1 MINQGTFPWGC
12 PHFWGDLSARSA
24 RSRPRIKNNAP
35 CEGRKISTSPLV
47 TMILPKFGTRSNI
60 MGYNI
65 YFVPLRVLSKWIK
78 TKKPLILRGF
88 LRKKLIRLTYE
99 IFYQNSH
106 TGAAIICYNLKR
118 KYIRTNEKRLIG
130 AGNADKPSRNR
141 TPCERY
147 SCCCLLHYNTKNA
160 QMVQDKE
167 KIS

>member
-1 MINQGTFPWGC
+1 
-12 PHFWGDLSARSA
+12 
-24 RSRPRIKNNAP
+24 
-35 CEGRKISTSPLV
+35 
-47 TMILPKFGTRSNI
+47 

-65 YFVPLRVLSKWIK
+65 YFVLLRRFVEMDKY
-78 TKKPLILRGF
+78 KKPLILRGF

-141 TPCERY
+141 TPYERY